1 MPNLSGIGYLLIDP
15 PVMRSP
21 SLHTDADLVS
31 ALNDGDVNAFETIY
45 RKYVGELYRYARR
58 NISSKEDC
66 EELIQD
72 VFESVWARHE
82 TLKPDTL
89 RYYLLSMVKYKIVRY
104 FQHSRVKKKYIDHY
118 RAFEA
123 VYDNVGEEAVDPVA
137 MQALIEKSLQAL
149 PERCQIA
156 FRLRLHENLSNGDIA
171 QRMNITKKTVEV
183 YMFQA
188 FRHLRSSYHDLFKT
202 S

>member
-1 MPNLSGIGYLLIDP
+1 MRALSH
-15 PVMRSP
+15 
-21 SLHTDADLVS
+21 HTDTDL
-31 ALNDGDVNAFETIY
+31 LNAMNNGDENAFEMIY

-72 VFESVWARHE
+72 VFESVWTRHK

-89 RYYLLSMVKYKIVRY
+89 RYYLLSMVKYKLIRY
-104 FQHSRVKKKYIDHY
+104 FQHSRVRKKYIDHY

-123 VYDNVGEEAVDPVA
+123 VYDNVAEEAIDPA
-137 MQALIEKSLQAL
+137 EMQARIEKSLQAL
-149 PERCQIA
+149 PERCQVA

-188 FRHLRSSYHDLFKT
+188 FKHLRSSYHDLFKT
-202 S
+202 G

>member
-1 MPNLSGIGYLLIDP
+1 MQSRN
-15 PVMRSP
+15 
-21 SLHTDADLVS
+21 LHTDADLVS
-31 ALNDGDVNAFETIY
+31 ALNDGDVNAFEMIY
-45 RKYVGELYRYARR
+45 RKYVGELYRYARW
-58 NISSKEDC
+58 NISTKEDC

-72 VFESVWARHE
+72 VFESVWARHK

-89 RYYLLSMVKYKIVRY
+89 RSYLLSMVKYKVIRY

-137 MQALIEKSLQAL
+137 MQARIEKSLQAL
-149 PERCQIA
+149 PERCQAA

-171 QRMNITKKTVEV
+171 ERMNITKKTVEV

-188 FRHLRSSYHDLFKT
+188 FKHLRASYHDLFKT
-202 S
+202 G